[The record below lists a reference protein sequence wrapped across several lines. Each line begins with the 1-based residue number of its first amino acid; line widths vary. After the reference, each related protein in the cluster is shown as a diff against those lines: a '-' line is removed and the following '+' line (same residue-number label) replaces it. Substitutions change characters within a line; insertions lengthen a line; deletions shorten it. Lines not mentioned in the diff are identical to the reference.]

1 MMKVVTGIGPCD
13 EESPQNRRNIAF
25 VFLGGRQHLQETEL
39 MRFKRGGAA
48 GDACKA
54 CLRSKI
60 KKSRTLTGKGN
71 VQT

>member
-54 CLRSKI
+54 CLPTFKNQKVTHPHG
-60 KKSRTLTGKGN
+60 KK
-71 VQT
+71 